1 MYNRVILGKCNNFF
15 QLHTLC
21 GRTTCMMGA
30 KEGSLFLFHD
40 AIRARFRII
49 NKNKEKHIHDK
60 VQPFRPY

>member
-1 MYNRVILGKCNNFF
+1 
-15 QLHTLC
+15 
-21 GRTTCMMGA
+21 MMGA